1 MSVQN
6 TKIEIPSYIREN
18 YCFGDTFQQMI
29 EESINLRTQSLPPE
43 NIIALNNIFSKMDSK
58 HRALEESIQIMS
70 SPKTSIKFWNT
81 ILESKNLSDFERN
94 QINSIKAILEDDSQN
109 TQPTQ
114 SNSKPPKREAIEG
127 DGEDPNADDNSEQP
141 SNSGNDQGGTDD
153 QQDPNDPNNQ
163 GDGSDQDPND
173 PNNLEASLQPD
184 QVLQLEL
191 TQTNNKFMIL
201 TLYDKINELIDTIE
215 VILDTVS
222 SSKSEENLDLFES
235 LKLYQSYL
243 NIIAELVFVMD
254 INTVYYNFT
263 NISIEVNDLLDK
275 YLIASK
281 VKILNDDKSTP
292 QEKKNVIEDLRQNLA
307 SKIEANDEIQDEG
320 ND

>member
-127 DGEDPNADDNSEQP
+127 DGEDPNADDNSGQP
-141 SNSGNDQGGTDD
+141 SNSSNDQGGTDD
-153 QQDPNDPNNQ
+153 Q
-163 GDGSDQDPND
+163 QDPND

>member
-29 EESINLRTQSLPPE
+29 EESINLRTQFLPPE
-43 NIIALNNIFSKMDSK
+43 NIVALNNIFSKMDSK
-58 HRALEESIQIMS
+58 HKALEESIQIMS
-70 SPKTSIKFWNT
+70 SPKTSIKFWDT
-81 ILESKNLSDFERN
+81 VLESKNLSDFERK
-94 QINSIKAILEDDSQN
+94 QINSIKAILEDDSEN
-109 TQPTQ
+109 AQPTQ
-114 SNSKPPKREAIEG
+114 QPAQSNNKPPKREAIEG
-127 DGEDPNADDNSEQP
+127 DGEDPNADDSGQQ
-141 SNSGNDQGGTDD
+141 SDSGNDQGGTDG
-153 QQDPNDPNNQ
+153 QQDPNNPNQ
-163 GDGSDQDPND
+163 GDGSEQDPNN
-173 PNNLEASLQPD
+173 PEAGLQPD

-281 VKILNDDKSTP
+281 VKVLNDDKSTP
-292 QEKKNVIEDLRQNLA
+292 QEKKNVIEDLKQNLA